1 MSPVSYSR
9 KLSELVAQI
18 ERNEPM
24 ASIDIEQNSLE
35 DAFINIA
42 ERDIKKEEQKADSAS
57 NEKMYLTPEQEE

>member
-24 ASIDIEQNSLE
+24 AQIDIEQNSLE

-42 ERDIKKEEQKADSAS
+42 ERDIKKEEQKAD
-57 NEKMYLTPEQEE
+57 